1 MQSFSKL
8 ILFTSLA
15 CSWLG
20 MAEPTLA
27 TAREERGMDGMAFY
41 EVPLRCPAARGIG
54 CGPLAKP
61 ILLDLEKMEVV
72 EEAWL
77 DQAGEI
83 LAVVWNKDSDPL
95 ARTSALGAITE
106 KHAVSMEE
114 LGGQSRASALQSFRA
129 REGWH
134 RGADV
139 DRLSEE
145 EARVITARMLH
156 RLVAAAPT
164 AKSKVESLQP
174 TLIDETRRL
183 LIETDLSEAARA
195 AYRDGVLSAART
207 HLTTQEASALRDAI
221 SLGLRPVGDEK

>member
-15 CSWLG
+15 CSCLG
-20 MAEPTLA
+20 AAEPTLA
-27 TAREERGMDGMAFY
+27 AREERGMEDTAFY

-61 ILLDLEKMEVV
+61 ILLDLEKAPVV

-83 LAVVWNKDSDPL
+83 LAVVWSKGTSPV

-114 LGGQSRASALQSFRA
+114 LSGQTRTSALQSFRA

-145 EARVITARMLH
+145 EARVITERMLH

-164 AKSKVESLQP
+164 ARSKVESLRP
-174 TLIDETRRL
+174 TLVDETRQL

-195 AYRDGVLSAART
+195 AYSDEVLSAART
-207 HLTTQEASALRDAI
+207 HLTTQEASALRDAMG
-221 SLGLRPVGDEK
+221 LGLRPVGDEK